1 MRNLLFHRCI
11 FVATSLQLVLV
22 GQTFAQDR
30 PPLSFRDAVGSWFG
44 RALPAPGGT
53 CSPGSAGCNVP
64 PEIVMV
70 FTINKDGTFI
80 GIDSNIFTGGT
91 HSTAHGQWT
100 YSGDKSVKAAFTF
113 LQSGPNGVFLGGFK
127 NIFNATVIDADHM
140 EGSIDAYFYQYT
152 TPLGAVIVD
161 GNGFP
166 NPSPL
171 TPPEQCATQPRC
183 APFGTFNFKVQR
195 VSVPPTPTPK

>member
-1 MRNLLFHRCI
+1 MRNPLFHRCL
-11 FVATSLQLVLV
+11 FAAASLLVLV

-30 PPLSFRDAVGSWFG
+30 PPLSYRDAAGSWFG
-44 RALPAPGGT
+44 RALPVAGAT
-53 CSPGSAGCNVP
+53 ICVPGSTGCGVP

-70 FTINKDGTFI
+70 FTVNKDGTFI

-100 YSGDKSVKAAFTF
+100 YSGDKSIKAAFTF

-152 TPLGAVIVD
+152 TPAGAVIVD
-161 GNGFP
+161 SNGFP

-171 TPPEQCATQPRC
+171 SPPEQCSSQAPRC
-183 APFGTFNFKVQR
+183 SAFGKFAFKVQR
-195 VSVPPTPTPK
+195 VSVPPTPK